1 MPHTQKRDI
10 GLARRDPHNFTG
22 RPRQFTPLDVNP
34 SFISRIS
41 RNRSHGV
48 CSMAAQSDAKL
59 TVGRGAGV
67 LDFSLIN
74 SSMTNPTLLSVFYAF
89 LLSFVLGTVIAI
101 TYIKSFQGLSYSRN
115 FIHSLVLCP
124 IIIAIA
130 MQAIGDNVARGI
142 GMIGALSLL
151 RFRTNIKDPRDMF
164 FVFASMTIGLA
175 CGVHSYGIGIVGVV
189 CFVAAVFILSKT
201 PFAYGPQYDG
211 LLRLSLTRAGEE
223 QRKLEA
229 ALGEACKHFALIS
242 IREVG
247 QGERLDYSYQV
258 KLKTGRSTDA
268 LVQELGRIENAR
280 GVNLMMQE
288 SVIEV

>member
-1 MPHTQKRDI
+1 M
-10 GLARRDPHNFTG
+10 
-22 RPRQFTPLDVNP
+22 
-34 SFISRIS
+34 
-41 RNRSHGV
+41 
-48 CSMAAQSDAKL
+48 
-59 TVGRGAGV
+59 

-89 LLSFVLGTVIAI
+89 LLSFVLGTAIAVI
-101 TYIKSFQGLSYSRN
+101 YIKSFQGLSYSRN
-115 FIHSLVLCP
+115 FIHAIILCP
-124 IIIAIA
+124 IVIAIA

-175 CGVHSYGIGIVGVV
+175 SGVHAYGIAVIGVF
-189 CFVAAVFILSKT
+189 CFAAAVWVLSKT

-211 LLRLSLTRAGEE
+211 LLRLNLTREGVE
-223 QRKLEA
+223 QRQLEE
-229 ALGEACKHFALIS
+229 ALGDSCKHFALLS

-247 QGERLDYSYQV
+247 QGDRLDFSYQV
-258 KLKTGRSTDA
+258 KMKPGRSTDE
-268 LVQELGRIENAR
+268 LVSRIGRIQNAR